1 MSGIPITTN
10 FNDAHD
16 LPLSRYTLFRDLVEL
31 MSSPFRKLGVLVY
44 LWETD
49 QHVYWNGV
57 EYKIFSGMPL
67 MTIID
72 GGHPA
77 AFFIAT
83 IDGGYANTTQF
94 DSTLDSGH
102 P

>member
-1 MSGIPITTN
+1 MSGIPLTTN

-16 LPLSRYTLFRDLVEL
+16 LPLSKFTLFRDLVDL

-44 LWETD
+44 LYETD

-72 GGHPA
+72 GGQVVSLFTA
-77 AFFIAT
+77 S
-83 IDGGYANTTQF
+83 IDGGEPNTTQF
-94 DSTLDSGH
+94 DSTLDGGH